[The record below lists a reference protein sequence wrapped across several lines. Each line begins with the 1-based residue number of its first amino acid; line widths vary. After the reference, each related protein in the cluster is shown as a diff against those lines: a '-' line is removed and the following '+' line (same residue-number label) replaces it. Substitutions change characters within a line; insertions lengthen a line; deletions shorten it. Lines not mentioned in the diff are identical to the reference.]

1 MTDIKKNVKKLQKNF
16 VVSFFYCIF
25 VVGKENNSK
34 KYKIMKAIKLYKI
47 QWDLRGLT
55 EEERKKVLE
64 TLPKAKGFTTQ
75 DDNFNVAE
83 RVPKILKKKY
93 GYDIIDFS
101 FEELRVVDT
110 LEDLLLLCAP
120 TNEKAKKLFK
130 NNGSLSTYG
139 ETCFDNLETNVRNR
153 IRMESQGKD
162 NWEMPAILDEVMI
175 GIENVTGMTW
185 EGHTVNELMTPV
197 VQKINDK
204 KAVNLKSKF
213 EMVEENIEEDS
224 DNQDEDFDEED

>member
-1 MTDIKKNVKKLQKNF
+1 
-16 VVSFFYCIF
+16 
-25 VVGKENNSK
+25 
-34 KYKIMKAIKLYKI
+34 MKAIKLYKI
-47 QWDLRGLT
+47 QWNLKGLT
-55 EEERKKVLE
+55 KEEREKALE

-83 RVPKILKKKY
+83 RVPKLLKKKY
-93 GYDIIDFS
+93 GYDIINFA

-120 TNEKAKKLFK
+120 ANEKAKKLFK

-197 VQKINDK
+197 IKKINDK
-204 KAVNLKSKF
+204 KAVNLKSRF
-213 EMVEENIEEDS
+213 EMVEESIEDCED
-224 DNQDEDFDEED
+224 EDEED

>member
-1 MTDIKKNVKKLQKNF
+1 MQKNF

>member
-1 MTDIKKNVKKLQKNF
+1 
-16 VVSFFYCIF
+16 
-25 VVGKENNSK
+25 
-34 KYKIMKAIKLYKI
+34 MKAIKLYKI

-101 FEELRVVDT
+101 FEELRVVNT

>member
-1 MTDIKKNVKKLQKNF
+1 M
-16 VVSFFYCIF
+16 
-25 VVGKENNSK
+25 GKENNSK
-34 KYKIMKAIKLYKI
+34 KYKVMKAIKLYKI
-47 QWDLRGLT
+47 QWDLKGLT
-55 EEERKKVLE
+55 KEEREKVLE
-64 TLPKAKGFTTQ
+64 TLPEAKGFTTK

-120 TNEKAKKLFK
+120 ANEKIKKLFK
-130 NNGSLSTYG
+130 NNGSLSSYG

-153 IRMESQGKD
+153 IQRESQGEED
-162 NWEMPAILDEVMI
+162 WEMPAILDEVMI
-175 GIENVTGMTW
+175 GIENVTGITW

-197 VQKINDK
+197 VKKINDK
-204 KAVNLKSKF
+204 KAVNLKSRF
-213 EMVEENIEEDS
+213 EMVEESIEDCEDEEEED
-224 DNQDEDFDEED
+224 